1 MGFRSKQARKAAARF
16 MAGVPSAKAPAELP
30 ALLKLTA
37 VHLREKFA
45 WLDDAGAHEAALT
58 AWSEIQGR
66 QTRCFVDLQASTE
79 HLLILVDPVAR
90 TRRPIPTVDLVRL
103 LGPRAAAA

>member
-16 MAGVPSAKAPAELP
+16 LAGVQAVRAPAELP
-30 ALLKLTA
+30 ALLTLTA
-37 VHLREKFA
+37 AHLSERFA
-45 WLDDAGAHEAALT
+45 WCDDTMAYEAALT

-66 QTRCFVDLQASTE
+66 QTRCFIDLAASTE
-79 HLLILVDPVAR
+79 HLLILVDPVAQ